1 MENTEGPY
9 EYPPS
14 VWHILMLSMYESRST
29 YAISDIA
36 EEQLRLL
43 ETNPEHPQV
52 KVLKLISSCNDLDVI
67 HRTCANELGMTEKVK
82 ELDAWIARK
91 PKRRFD
97 VD

>member
-1 MENTEGPY
+1 MDSIFTK
-9 EYPPS
+9 YPDS
-14 VWHILMLSMYESRST
+14 LWRILMRDLHDHRSMT
-29 YAISDIA
+29 VITDVAHDCLQLYADK
-36 EEQLRLL
+36 
-43 ETNPEHPQV
+43 EHPQA

-67 HRTCANELGMTEKVK
+67 HRTCANELGLTEKVK